1 MPKSLAGIR
10 VFRSVPIRCLCA
22 HAVYPLLIIIMFGF
36 LAMQAGAQ
44 PAETT
49 PEKAI
54 VVDPEAKDP
63 QIANRLQRIL
73 ESTNWFKQ
81 PRASVRDG
89 VVTLEGKTA
98 TIEHQ
103 RWAGELAEK
112 TEGAVAVINRIDIE
126 ADVNSTFGRAQD
138 EFRRLASQIIQSW
151 PILLLAGVILAAS
164 ALIAKLVALLS
175 RRFFAPRIASPL
187 LLSVVARAFSIP
199 IFLLGVYFVLQAAGL
214 TGLAL
219 TVLGGT
225 GLAGVIVGFA
235 FRDIAENF
243 LASVL
248 LSMRN
253 PFQSGDLIEVA
264 GQTGVVQSMNTRSS
278 VLLTLDGNHVQIP
291 NATVYKST
299 IRNFSSTPNRRA
311 DFTIGIGYDSSTA
324 KAQLVIAEVLKSHP
338 AVLPTPEPLVLVND
352 LGAATVNLKILY
364 WFDSKTFAP
373 DKINSALL
381 RLAKNALLQSHIE
394 LPDAAR
400 EVVFPKGVPIRRQQS
415 TDASTSPAAAENTI
429 ATPVEEAS
437 ASTMGEG
444 GLTSDSEA
452 AAERAKGS
460 ANTAENLLKPAT
472 TH

>member
-1 MPKSLAGIR
+1 MWAP
-10 VFRSVPIRCLCA
+10 RS
-22 HAVYPLLIIIMFGF
+22 
-36 LAMQAGAQ
+36 
-44 PAETT
+44 
-49 PEKAI
+49 
-54 VVDPEAKDP
+54 
-63 QIANRLQRIL
+63 
-73 ESTNWFKQ
+73 
-81 PRASVRDG
+81 
-89 VVTLEGKTA
+89 
-98 TIEHQ
+98 
-103 RWAGELAEK
+103 GEL
-112 TEGAVAVINRIDIE
+112 
-126 ADVNSTFGRAQD
+126 QD

-151 PILLLAGVILAAS
+151 PILLLAGVIFAVS

-175 RRFFAPRIASPL
+175 RRFFASRIASPL

-214 TGLAL
+214 TSLAL

-264 GQTGVVQSMNTRSS
+264 GHTGVVQSMNTRSS

-311 DFTIGIGYDSSTA
+311 DFTIGIGYNSSTA
-324 KAQLVIAEVLKSHP
+324 KAQLVIAEVLKHHP

-381 RLAKNALLQSHIE
+381 RLRRMRCCKTTSSCPMQLARWCFPRAFRSDVNSRPMLRP
-394 LPDAAR
+394 LPQAR
-400 EVVFPKGVPIRRQQS
+400 ETRLQFRSRRRAPRQW
-415 TDASTSPAAAENTI
+415 ER
-429 ATPVEEAS
+429 
-437 ASTMGEG
+437 G
-444 GLTSDSEA
+444 G
-452 AAERAKGS
+452 
-460 ANTAENLLKPAT
+460 
-472 TH
+472 